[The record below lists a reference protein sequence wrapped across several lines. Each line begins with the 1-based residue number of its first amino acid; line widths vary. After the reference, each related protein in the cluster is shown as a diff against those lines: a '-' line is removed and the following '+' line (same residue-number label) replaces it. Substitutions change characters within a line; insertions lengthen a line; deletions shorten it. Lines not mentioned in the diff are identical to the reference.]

1 MDLMLQVQ
9 HKGGI
14 EIEINK
20 CKNVKIEK
28 YKCQIWSLQV

>member
-1 MDLMLQVQ
+1 MKMDLMLQVQ
-9 HKGGI
+9 HEAGM

-28 YKCQIWSLQV
+28 QKCQI